1 MNQFESLFHRALI
14 SENTGV
20 ITLLDGLGRI
30 VGTVYPKML
39 DLNKVSILTVGQVS
53 SNISEKYLLNYDGI
67 SIFFSSWKKG
77 G

>member
-1 MNQFESLFHRALI
+1 MNQFKSLFYRALT
-14 SENTGV
+14 SENISA
-20 ITLLDGLGRI
+20 ITLLDHLGRV

-39 DLNKVSILTVGQVS
+39 DLNKVSILTMGQVS

-77 G
+77 D